1 MMNTLREILKSL
13 PTFIVVFVF
22 GVLLPLVFVVYLI
35 LEIYCC

>member
-1 MMNTLREILKSL
+1 MMITVREILKNL
-13 PTFIVVFVF
+13 RTFIIVFVF